1 MSIIF
6 SAISDDISRVFS
18 ALALFWTYECIRFLD
33 P

>member
-1 MSIIF
+1 MSTII

-18 ALALFWTYECIRFLD
+18 ALALFWTYERIRLLD